1 MAERRLVVAVVARG
15 RYIRRG
21 PPRSRYAS
29 HSPNIEVF
37 MSGHNRWSSIKHKK
51 GAADS
56 KRGKIFT
63 KVIKEITVAARLG
76 GGDPTGNPRL
86 RHALDEA
93 RACNMPND
101 NVTRA
106 IKKGTGELEGVS
118 YEEITYEGVGPSG
131 TLFLIEALT
140 DNRNR
145 TNPELRKVFERHNGS
160 LSTPGAA
167 AWAFEG
173 KGVVFVAKEAAG
185 EEQLFEAAVGGGAEN
200 VEDVGDRWM
209 VTTEKVALEEVKQA
223 IIKAGLAVSS
233 FGLSQLP
240 KNKKTVEGRD
250 AEVCMNLVEA
260 LEDHDDVQ
268 KVYADFELSEA
279 EIQRLSQ

>member
-1 MAERRLVVAVVARG
+1 
-15 RYIRRG
+15 
-21 PPRSRYAS
+21 
-29 HSPNIEVF
+29 

-51 GAADS
+51 GAADA

-63 KVIKEITVAARLG
+63 KIIKEITVSARLG

-86 RHALDEA
+86 RHAIDEA
-93 RACNMPND
+93 KAANMPND

-145 TNPELRKVFERHNGS
+145 TNPELRKIFERHNGS
-160 LSTPGAA
+160 LGSPGSA

-173 KGVVFVAKEAAG
+173 KGLIFLSKDAAA
-185 EEQLFEAAVGGGAEN
+185 EEQLFEAAVGAGADN

-209 VTTEKVALEEVKQA
+209 VTTEKAALEEVRQA
-223 IIKAGLAVSS
+223 IGKAGLAVGSYE
-233 FGLSQLP
+233 LSKLA
-240 KNKKTVEGRD
+240 KNKKTVEGRE
-250 AEVCMNLVEA
+250 AEVLINLVEA
-260 LEDHDDVQ
+260 LEDHEDVQ
-268 KVYADFELSEA
+268 KVYSDFELSEA
-279 EIQRLSQ
+279 ELQRLSQ

>member
-1 MAERRLVVAVVARG
+1 
-15 RYIRRG
+15 
-21 PPRSRYAS
+21 
-29 HSPNIEVF
+29 

-51 GAADS
+51 GAADA

-63 KVIKEITVAARLG
+63 KIIKEITVAARMG

-86 RHALDEA
+86 RHAIDEA
-93 RACNMPND
+93 KAANMPGD

-106 IKKGTGELEGVS
+106 IKKGTGELEGVN

-145 TNPELRKVFERHNGS
+145 TNPELRKIFERHNGQ
-160 LSTPGAA
+160 LGTPGSA

-173 KGVVFVAKEAAG
+173 KGLVFVPKDAVS
-185 EEQLFEAAVGGGAEN
+185 EEQLFEVAVGAGAEN
-200 VEDVGDRWM
+200 VEDAGERWM
-209 VTTEKVALEEVKQA
+209 VTTEKTSLEEVRQA
-223 IIKAGLAVSS
+223 LGGAGIKGATGE
-233 FGLSQLP
+233 LSQLP
-240 KNKKTVEGRD
+240 KNKKVVEGRD
-250 AEVCMNLVEA
+250 AEVLMNLVES

-268 KVYADFELSEA
+268 KVYSDFELSEA
-279 EIQRLSQ
+279 ELQRLSQ

>member
-1 MAERRLVVAVVARG
+1 
-15 RYIRRG
+15 
-21 PPRSRYAS
+21 
-29 HSPNIEVF
+29 

-51 GAADS
+51 GAVDA
-56 KRGKIFT
+56 KRGKLFT

-76 GGDPTGNPRL
+76 GGDPSGNPRL

-93 RACNMPND
+93 RGVNMPND
-101 NVTRA
+101 NITRA

-118 YEEITYEGVGPSG
+118 YEEITYEGVGPAG
-131 TLFLIEALT
+131 TLWLIEALT

-173 KGVVFVAKEAAG
+173 KGVIYLAKEG
-185 EEQLFEAAVGGGAEN
+185 LSEEQVFEAAVGGGAEN
-200 VEDVGDRWM
+200 VEDAGDRW
-209 VTTEKVALEEVKQA
+209 VVLTEKVALDQVKQA
-223 IIKAGLAVSS
+223 IIAAGLTVSG

-240 KNKKTVEGRD
+240 KNRKTVEGRD
-250 AEVCMNLVEA
+250 AEVCMNLVDS

>member
-1 MAERRLVVAVVARG
+1 
-15 RYIRRG
+15 
-21 PPRSRYAS
+21 
-29 HSPNIEVF
+29 

-51 GAADS
+51 GAADA

-63 KVIKEITVAARLG
+63 KIIKEITVAARMG

-86 RHALDEA
+86 RHAIDEA
-93 RACNMPND
+93 RGANMPAD

-131 TLFLIEALT
+131 TLFLIEVLT

-145 TNPELRKVFERHNGS
+145 TNPELRKIFERHNGT
-160 LSTPGAA
+160 LGTPGSA
-167 AWAFEG
+167 AWAFEA
-173 KGVVFVAKEAAG
+173 KGLVLVPKESAD
-185 EEQLFEAAVGGGAEN
+185 EEKLFEAAVGAGAEN
-200 VEDVGDRWM
+200 VEDAGDRWM
-209 VTTEKVALEEVKQA
+209 VTTERHALEEVRQGIAQA
-223 IIKAGLAVSS
+223 GIAGGTAQLAH
-233 FGLSQLP
+233 LP

-250 AEVCMNLVEA
+250 AEVLINLVEA

-268 KVYADFELSEA
+268 KVYSEFELSEA
-279 EIQRLSQ
+279 ELQRLSQ